1 MNNILVRKC
10 YMDLLYL
17 CACAVNSKIPDA
29 QRIAGM
35 DLRILYMAAKK
46 HSLISAAGTA
56 LESAGALTPA
66 DTEIKRKW
74 KEAKEKA
81 IRKVLLLDNERREIL
96 KYMDQQGIWHMSLKG
111 SVLKDFYP
119 GYGLRE
125 MSDVDILFDCR
136 FREQMAE
143 YMKRRGYEVVS
154 YGKSNHD
161 SYTKSPVYNFEL
173 HCALF
178 GETHDP
184 LWQNYYHNVKGRLV
198 PDKGEGCGFHFTD
211 EDFYIYIIVHLYKH
225 YMNAGTGL
233 RGLLDI
239 YVYIHAMEKSIDW
252 EYTDRELE
260 KLGTADFERTCR
272 SLAKQLAYPG
282 KCFQTLH
289 TEETEL
295 LDLLSDSGTYGTNQ
309 IYVKRKMDK
318 MFPDKAEY
326 RFIDRSLYLWRRA
339 FPGSEWV
346 CRYYPALEQHK
357 WAIPF
362 FYIYRILRVV
372 LFRRNRVKSEFRAVR
387 DAGKDKKVIEK
398 HLGNPVK

>member
-1 MNNILVRKC
+1 MNNISVRKC

-17 CACAVNSKIPDA
+17 CACAVNSEVPDA
-29 QRIAGM
+29 QRIIKM

-81 IRKVLLLDNERREIL
+81 VRKVLLLDNERREIL

-125 MSDVDILFDCR
+125 MSDVDILFDCS

-143 YMKRRGYEVVS
+143 YMKERGYEVVS

-178 GETHDP
+178 GEAHDP
-184 LWQNYYHNVKGRLV
+184 LWQNYYRDVKERLL
-198 PDKGEGCGFHFTD
+198 PDAGDTCGFHFTD

-233 RGLLDI
+233 RCLLDI
-239 YVYIHAMEKSIDW
+239 YVYIRAMEKSIDW
-252 EYTDRELE
+252 EYTNRELE
-260 KLGTADFERTCR
+260 KLKIADFERTCR
-272 SLAKQLAYPG
+272 YLAKQLAFPE
-282 KCFQTLH
+282 KSFQDLH
-289 TEETEL
+289 AEEADL
-295 LDLLSDSGTYGTNQ
+295 LNLLSDSGTYGTER
-309 IYVKRKMDK
+309 IYVKRKMQK
-318 MFPDKAEY
+318 MFPHKTQY
-326 RFIDRSLYLWRRA
+326 RTMDRFLYMWRRV

-346 CRYYPALEQHK
+346 CRYYPALERHR

-387 DAGKDKKVIEK
+387 DVGYGKR
-398 HLGNPVK
+398 

>member
-1 MNNILVRKC
+1 MNNMSVRKY

-17 CACAVNSKIPDA
+17 CACAVNSKTPAA
-29 QRIAGM
+29 QRVAGM
-35 DLRILYMAAKK
+35 DLEILYMAAKK

-74 KEAKEKA
+74 KETKGKA
-81 IRKVLLLDNERREIL
+81 VRKVLLLDNERRKIL

-125 MSDVDILFDCR
+125 MSDVDILFDCS

-143 YMKRRGYEVVS
+143 YMKGHGYEAVS
-154 YGKSNHD
+154 YGKGNHD
-161 SYTKSPVYNFEL
+161 SYMKSPVYNFEL

-178 GETHDP
+178 GKAHDP
-184 LWQNYYHNVKGRLV
+184 LWQNYYHNVKDRLV
-198 PDKGEGCGFHFTD
+198 PDKKDGCGFHFTD

-239 YVYIHAMEKSIDW
+239 YVYIRAMEKSIDR
-252 EYTDRELE
+252 EYMERELE
-260 KLGTADFERTCR
+260 KLGIADFEQTCC
-272 SLAKQLAYPG
+272 SLAKQLAYPEE
-282 KCFQTLH
+282 CFQTLH
-289 TEETEL
+289 AKETAL
-295 LDLLSDSGTYGTNQ
+295 LDLLSDSGTYGTNR
-309 IYVKRKMDK
+309 IYVKRKMQK
-318 MFPDKAEY
+318 MFPDKDKY
-326 RFIDRSLYLWRRA
+326 RTKERFLYLWRRV

-346 CRYYPALEQHK
+346 CRYYPALEQHR

-362 FYIYRILRVV
+362 FYIYRILRIV
-372 LFRRNRVKSEFRAVR
+372 LFRRNKVKSEFHAVR
-387 DAGKDKKVIEK
+387 DAGKEV
-398 HLGNPVK
+398 